1 MWTIQINKVTFVVD
15 YFGSV
20 LFLLDFVV
28 SKRMST
34 RIFTSDLVTVFA
46 TMMLTT
52 LFRDTNFMQAVDAG
66 FERWN
71 CAVLDFLLQSEIRK
85 GKG

>member
-34 RIFTSDLVTVFA
+34 RIFTSDLVTFCFCDDDVDDVVPW
-46 TMMLTT
+46 TPILCRQLTRASSDGIVPFWT
-52 LFRDTNFMQAVDAG
+52 FFYRV
-66 FERWN
+66 R
-71 CAVLDFLLQSEIRK
+71 
-85 GKG
+85 

>member
-28 SKRMST
+28 SKLMST
-34 RIFTSDLVTVFA
+34 RIFTSDSVTFCVYDDHIDDVVSWTPILCRQFTRA
-46 TMMLTT
+46 WGDGIVPFWT
-52 LFRDTNFMQAVDAG
+52 FFYRV
-66 FERWN
+66 R
-71 CAVLDFLLQSEIRK
+71 
-85 GKG
+85 